1 MLAAAVAVAIGPDGK
16 GLPPG
21 KGNCAAGKA
30 VYENACCVCHGRDLK
45 GVAEAER
52 HARGR
57 CLAPRRRPRNAH
69 HQGPGDDGREL
80 LGLCHN
86 PFHYIRRAMPFT
98 SPGSLTTDEYIL
110 AEANVIDKVTVLDA
124 RTLPAV
130 QMPKREGFVP
140 DPRPELFK

>member
-1 MLAAAVAVAIGPDGK
+1 
-16 GLPPG
+16 
-21 KGNCAAGKA
+21 
-30 VYENACCVCHGRDLK
+30 
-45 GVAEAER
+45 
-52 HARGR
+52 
-57 CLAPRRRPRNAH
+57 
-69 HQGPGDDGREL
+69 
-80 LGLCHN
+80 
-86 PFHYIRRAMPFT
+86 MPFT